1 MKLFRNGRGNWFGS
15 FLDEEGKRRFI
26 SLKTKD
32 EQTAERIA
40 EEIVQREL
48 ETAREPI
55 HVEIER
61 YIEFYRPQRS
71 EIHSSGNCGVL
82 FQWASQ
88 MVIEHNC
95 VCVQQITVEGLQGW
109 FDQKCQ
115 MVKVVTAAA
124 YLLQI
129 QHFLDWCMK
138 ERNLLLFNAARK
150 VRVPKYNKNVRRRFL
165 SLPDLQRLLDNCE
178 DSELKF
184 AIYAMGHA
192 GMRYSECDE
201 ARPEWFD
208 MERKLIQV
216 QASDSW

>member
-1 MKLFRNGRGNWFGS
+1 
-15 FLDEEGKRRFI
+15 
-26 SLKTKD
+26 
-32 EQTAERIA
+32 
-40 EEIVQREL
+40 
-48 ETAREPI
+48 
-55 HVEIER
+55 
-61 YIEFYRPQRS
+61 
-71 EIHSSGNCGVL
+71 
-82 FQWASQ
+82 

-95 VCVQQITVEGLQGW
+95 ACVQQITVEGLQGW

-138 ERNLLLFNAARK
+138 ERNLLLFNAAKK

-178 DSELKF
+178 DPELKF

-216 QASDSW
+216 QASDSWQPKNGKNRVVPMTSEFYEFLQIYGRPSPFMV